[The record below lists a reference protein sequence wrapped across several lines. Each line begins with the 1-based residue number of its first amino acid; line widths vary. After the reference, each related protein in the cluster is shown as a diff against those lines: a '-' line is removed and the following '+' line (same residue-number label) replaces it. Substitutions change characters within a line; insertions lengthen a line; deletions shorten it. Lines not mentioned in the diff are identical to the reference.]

1 MLLLKVK
8 STGAA
13 GDILVCGPLHSGRVY
28 LRIRADRRDRA
39 SQGLDSCRP
48 RSRCGSE
55 PFVLGDVDEGW
66 NQVVLIQ

>member
-1 MLLLKVK
+1 MLLLEVK

-13 GDILVCGPLHSGRVY
+13 GDILVNVGVVGHCIQPLHSGRVY

-48 RSRCGSE
+48 KSRCGSE
-55 PFVLGDVDEGW
+55 PFCTW
-66 NQVVLIQ
+66 RCR